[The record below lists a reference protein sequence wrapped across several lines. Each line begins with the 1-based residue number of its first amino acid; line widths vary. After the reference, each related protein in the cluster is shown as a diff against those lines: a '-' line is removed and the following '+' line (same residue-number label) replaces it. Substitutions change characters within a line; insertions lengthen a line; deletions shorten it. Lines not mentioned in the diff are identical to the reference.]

1 MLMIRCDLR
10 CYCSLG
16 IIFLICSLAYKILE
30 YDIIRIETKETINLE
45 NGNLV
50 SSDNTQKLKQNR
62 HVTKSKRYNNLRRA
76 FIKTSTSKG
85 LVSCSANNV
94 NVL

>member
-1 MLMIRCDLR
+1 M
-10 CYCSLG
+10 
-16 IIFLICSLAYKILE
+16 ICSLAYKILE

-85 LVSCSANNV
+85 LVSCSDIYV
-94 NVL
+94 ERVLR

>member
-1 MLMIRCDLR
+1 M
-10 CYCSLG
+10 
-16 IIFLICSLAYKILE
+16 E

-94 NVL
+94 NLL

>member
-1 MLMIRCDLR
+1 M
-10 CYCSLG
+10 G

-76 FIKTSTSKG
+76 FIEKKNICSLLVEPPFFVKPKSKSQH
-85 LVSCSANNV
+85 VV
-94 NVL
+94 YM